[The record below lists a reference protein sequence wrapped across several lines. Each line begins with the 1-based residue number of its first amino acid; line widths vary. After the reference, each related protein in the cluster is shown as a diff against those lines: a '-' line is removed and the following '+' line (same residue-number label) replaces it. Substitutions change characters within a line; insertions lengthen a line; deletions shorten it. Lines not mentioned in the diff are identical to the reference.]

1 MKVINRIIF
10 AFTLL
15 CFLTGCNDKEV
26 NNVEPID
33 TIVIDNYIEENLPNE
48 DILVDNDYDISS
60 VENQIQTIVEC
71 TAKST
76 VDSIKYYT
84 ITDLDNNG
92 RMELL
97 LATGNNTVEAFEV
110 SDDYLSLQDIGS
122 AYIYVSGTG
131 EMTLKR
137 YAIKDEFV
145 YVGYEWFGDY
155 KNIFYI
161 KNGKFTSDTIYCNN
175 NRIFFDDGNNGIL
188 FAGDDNYLNE
198 SKKSEEEYFVEANN
212 KQLMVLNWHE
222 TDQGLDVE
230 TLNNIYEDNIIKDFE
245 EMDEWDAI
253 CAFTGN
259 RTYRVD
265 KLDLS
270 DNTIELFENCA
281 MYLDPNYD
289 VSNGD
294 FLSSK
299 DYRDIKDFLFF
310 LKCDEVE
317 FVQEFGSDHETRI
330 NRISYE
336 DWAYILKEVY
346 GEQNP
351 EQVKNKLNNSR
362 TGEVSVYYVPEDDYI
377 YQEAGMVDLYDFYT
391 QVKGVI
397 KTQEGYIISY
407 NVYSA
412 FTGEYES
419 TIDVTIAYDDNK
431 YGFRL
436 DSIEWVK

>member
-1 MKVINRIIF
+1 MDKQDLTDK
-10 AFTLL
+10 TL
-15 CFLTGCNDKEV
+15 D
-26 NNVEPID
+26 
-33 TIVIDNYIEENLPNE
+33 
-48 DILVDNDYDISS
+48 
-60 VENQIQTIVEC
+60 
-71 TAKST
+71 
-76 VDSIKYYT
+76 
-84 ITDLDNNG
+84 
-92 RMELL
+92 
-97 LATGNNTVEAFEV
+97 
-110 SDDYLSLQDIGS
+110 
-122 AYIYVSGTG
+122 
-131 EMTLKR
+131 
-137 YAIKDEFV
+137 
-145 YVGYEWFGDY
+145 
-155 KNIFYI
+155 
-161 KNGKFTSDTIYCNN
+161 
-175 NRIFFDDGNNGIL
+175 
-188 FAGDDNYLNE
+188 
-198 SKKSEEEYFVEANN
+198 
-212 KQLMVLNWHE
+212 
-222 TDQGLDVE
+222 
-230 TLNNIYEDNIIKDFE
+230 
-245 EMDEWDAI
+245 
-253 CAFTGN
+253 
-259 RTYRVD
+259 
-265 KLDLS
+265 
-270 DNTIELFENCA
+270 LFENCA

-362 TGEVSVYYVPEDDYI
+362 TGEISVYYVPEDDYI

-407 NVYSA
+407 NVYSE

>member
-1 MKVINRIIF
+1 MKVVNRMIL
-10 AFTLL
+10 AVTLL

-26 NNVEPID
+26 NNIEPID
-33 TIVIDNYIEENLPNE
+33 IVVEDDQSVDNSSNE
-48 DILVDNDYDISS
+48 DILDNKEEYDISS
-60 VENQIQTIVEC
+60 IENQIKTIVEC
-71 TAKST
+71 ATEN
-76 VDSIKYYT
+76 VVEGIKYYT

-92 RMELL
+92 RAELIWTKDANRFKGL
-97 LATGNNTVEAFEV
+97 EV
-110 SDDYLSLQDIGS
+110 SEDYCSLQDIGS
-122 AYIYVSGTG
+122 VDMFFSGPG
-131 EMTLKR
+131 EMILKR
-137 YAIKDEFV
+137 YVTEDKFV
-145 YVGYEWFGDY
+145 YVGYGWFGS
-155 KNIFYI
+155 KKTIFSI
-161 KNGKFTSDTIYCNN
+161 KDGKMSSDTIYNN
-175 NRIFFDDGNNGIL
+175 NNNVLFDDENNGIL
-188 FAGDDNYLNE
+188 FVGDDNYLNE

-270 DNTIELFENCA
+270 DNTIDLFENCA

-289 VSNGD
+289 VSNGEI
-294 FLSSK
+294 LSSK
-299 DYRDIKDFLFF
+299 DYRDILYFLFY
-310 LKCDEVE
+310 LECDEVE
-317 FVQEFGSDHETRI
+317 LVQEFGSDHETRI

-362 TGEVSVYYVPEDDYI
+362 TGEISVYYVPEDDYI
-377 YQEAGMVDLYDFYT
+377 YQEAGMVDLYQFYT
-391 QVKGVI
+391 QARSVT

-407 NVYSA
+407 NVYSE
-412 FTGEYES
+412 FTGYVS

>member
-33 TIVIDNYIEENLPNE
+33 TIVVDNYIEENLPNE

-71 TAKST
+71 TPKST

-84 ITDLDNNG
+84 IADLDNNG

-97 LATGNNTVEAFEV
+97 WSKGENAVEVLEV
-110 SDDYLSLQDIGS
+110 SEDYLSLQKIGTMPMF
-122 AYIYVSGTG
+122 VSGEG
-131 EMTLKR
+131 KMTLKR
-137 YAIKDEFV
+137 YEIEEEYI
-145 YVGYEWFGDY
+145 YVGYNTYGEKIIYFKDNEGIFSSKTLYGENNSRILYEDGENGLLVSCESDY
-155 KNIFYI
+155 L
-161 KNGKFTSDTIYCNN
+161 S
-175 NRIFFDDGNNGIL
+175 
-188 FAGDDNYLNE
+188 E
-198 SKKSEEEYFVEANN
+198 SKKVEDDYFADATS
-212 KQLMVLNWHE
+212 KQIIILNWYE
-222 TDQGLDVE
+222 IEGYLED
-230 TLNNIYEDNIIKDFE
+230 TLLLELNDKIVIKDYVDI
-245 EMDEWDAI
+245 DESDSL

-259 RTYRVD
+259 RVFFVD
-265 KLDLS
+265 KQDLTDKTLD
-270 DNTIELFENCA
+270 LFENCA

-299 DYRDIKDFLFF
+299 DYRDIKDFLFY
-310 LKCDEVE
+310 LECDEVE

-362 TGEVSVYYVPEDDYI
+362 TGEISVYYVPEDDYI
-377 YQEAGMVDLYDFYT
+377 YQEAGMVDLYQFYT
-391 QVKGVI
+391 QVRSVT

-407 NVYSA
+407 NVYSE
-412 FTGEYES
+412 FTGYVS